1 MSTSERIKAVEK
13 MWQFL
18 QGTKAFGSVW
28 YERARNFVRNLEDRL
43 LKINEDDFVSALNYW
58 QEIILPNVPRQN

>member
-1 MSTSERIKAVEK
+1 MSTSEKIKAVEK

-18 QGTKAFGSVW
+18 QGKKTSGSFW
-28 YERARNFVRNLEDRL
+28 YERARKFVRNLENRL

-58 QEIILPNVPRQN
+58 QEIILPNAPSQT